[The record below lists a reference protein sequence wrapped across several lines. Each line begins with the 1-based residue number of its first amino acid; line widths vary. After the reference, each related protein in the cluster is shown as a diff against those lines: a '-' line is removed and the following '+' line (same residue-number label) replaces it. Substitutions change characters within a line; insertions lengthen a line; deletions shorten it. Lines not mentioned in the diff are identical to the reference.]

1 MYKLVSLV
9 LVLSITTLDNSKHD
23 EEDRS
28 WIRINL
34 LGYTPAATKVAV
46 WCSKTD
52 DIIKEW
58 QLVEASTKKVVLSGK
73 SQKSFGA
80 YGPFKQTMRLDFSS
94 WKKPGRYFLQA
105 GKTFSPAFDINE
117 NVYNGTADFCLR
129 YMRQQRTGFNP
140 FLKDSCHTQDGYTLY
155 GEAAGLPDSTFVDV
169 TGGWHDA
176 SDYLQY
182 ATTSANATWHL
193 LAAYR
198 DFPQIFSDSRLANG
212 LDGKNELADVAD
224 EAKWG
229 IDWLLKMHPKPNW
242 MFNQIADD
250 RDHMRLRMPGLN
262 SFY

>member
-1 MYKLVSLV
+1 MYRLASLV
-9 LVLSITTLDNSKHD
+9 LLFSFTTLNNYPYV
-23 EEDRS
+23 EEPQS

-34 LGYTPAATKVAV
+34 LGYTPNGNKVAV
-46 WCSKTD
+46 WCSKTGNL
-52 DIIKEW
+52 IKEW
-58 QLVEASTKKVVLSGK
+58 QLVEASSQKVVLSGK
-73 SQKSFGA
+73 ANNFFGA

-94 WKKPGRYFLQA
+94 WKKPGNYFLRA
-105 GKTFSPAFDINE
+105 GKALSPQFVINDD
-117 NVYNGTADFCLR
+117 VYKGAADFCLR

-140 FLKDSCHTQDGYTLY
+140 YLKDSCHTQDGYTLY
-155 GEAAGLPDSTFVDV
+155 GGAAGLPDSTFVDV

-182 ATTSANATWHL
+182 ATTSATATWHL

-198 DFPQIFSDSRLANG
+198 DFPHVFTDTRQANG
-212 LDGKNELADVAD
+212 LEGSNGLADVAD

-250 RDHMRLRMPGLN
+250 RDHIRLRI
-262 SFY
+262 